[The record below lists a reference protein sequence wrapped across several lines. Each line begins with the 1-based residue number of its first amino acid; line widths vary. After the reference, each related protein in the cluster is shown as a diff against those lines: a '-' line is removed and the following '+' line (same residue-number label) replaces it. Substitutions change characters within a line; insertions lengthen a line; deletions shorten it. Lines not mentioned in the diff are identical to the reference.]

1 MHRPALWQKLG
12 RELKFRVVYEM
23 KGDFVMYENAGFDMK
38 EYIRKRMLEI
48 EQLED
53 RTLFKK
59 VAGDLLVEVHEYN
72 KSLYNELEDKI
83 LNESS
88 AVQNRYAIYVSMT
101 DRQHFDAT
109 DSFLQ
114 PMLTRDTVKQEI
126 DFQEVAKAL
135 KEKREIKLYPVFCK
149 ARAAQIHQLLQEQRT
164 FDGVIKTQKQ
174 EYKATFTVK
183 KNEEYLNLIQELY
196 DIFGANH
203 QSWQAVCG
211 AYPQKMLDVWLSSSE
226 PMKGSE
232 NVIAIQVDFAEYA
245 DQMYTDTIPL
255 WNLSQITEKTSTY
268 TSPCVD
274 KINYEHKIFGHRL
287 KRGCE
292 YLVHNT
298 KVEITN
304 IRRVHGDLYIT
315 CPIEAICE
323 WDLYQVNKRKG
334 GESYPYPIL
343 SNQYK
348 ESFSGAI
355 TEMFRKSI
363 KTKGELARLIEAF
376 QYDDYLAFCDIKIA
390 DKIPPECN
398 GSNYNMD
405 GFLQDEIRRGNHRQA
420 LVIDFAA
427 VDPGNY
433 LNEDI
438 MSFLV
443 TQVQKIFAE
452 YHCVGRLI
460 Y

>member
-1 MHRPALWQKLG
+1 
-12 RELKFRVVYEM
+12 M
-23 KGDFVMYENAGFDMK
+23 KGDFGMYENPGFDMK

-59 VAGDLLVEVHEYN
+59 VVGDLLVEVHEYN

-83 LNESS
+83 LSESS

-101 DRQHFDAT
+101 DRQHYDAT

-114 PMLTRDTVKQEI
+114 PMLMRDTAKQEI

-135 KEKREIKLYPVFCK
+135 KEKQEINLYPVFCK
-149 ARAAQIHQLLQEQRT
+149 AKASQIHQLLQAQRT

-183 KNEEYLNLIQELY
+183 KNEEYGNLIQELY

-211 AYPQKMLDVWLSSSE
+211 VYPQKMLDVYLSSSE
-226 PMKGSE
+226 PIKGSE
-232 NVIAIQVDFAEYA
+232 KIIAIQVNFEEYA
-245 DQMYTDTIPL
+245 DRMHTNMIPL
-255 WNLSQITEKTSTY
+255 WNLSQRAEKTSTY

-292 YLVHNT
+292 YLVRNT
-298 KVEITN
+298 SAQITN

-323 WDLYQVNKRKG
+323 WEMYQVNKRKG
-334 GESYPYPIL
+334 SESYPYPIL

-363 KTKGELARLIEAF
+363 KTKGELVRLIEAF
-376 QYDDYLAFCDIKIA
+376 EYDHYLEFRDIKIT
-390 DKIPPECN
+390 DQMPPECI

-452 YHCVGRLI
+452 YHCVGRI
-460 Y
+460 VP